1 MTEAMKIILSTQ
13 PADARWGEK
22 ATYSINNDGITLH
35 LNGADDLGLIQRAA
49 RKIDGLGIK
58 HVQLSGEGWD
68 ADRCWAFW
76 QGYKAPK
83 GTRKVVWPDLD
94 DAQRQEL
101 DNRLMIIDWVRDTIN
116 APAEELGP
124 SQLAQR
130 AVDLIS
136 NVAGDRVTYRI
147 TKGED
152 LREQGYMG
160 LHTVGRG
167 SERSPVL
174 LALDYNPT
182 GDKEAPVYACL
193 VGKGITFDSGGYSI
207 KQTAFMDSMK
217 SDMGGATTVTGALA
231 FAITRGLNKRVK
243 LFLCCADNLISG
255 NAFKLGDI
263 ITYRNGKKV
272 EVMNTD
278 AEGRLVLA
286 DGLIDASAQKPELI
300 IDAAT
305 LTGAAKTALGND
317 YHALFS
323 FDDALAGR
331 LLASASQENEP
342 FWRLPLAEFHRSQ
355 LPSNFAELNN
365 TGSAA
370 YPAGASTAAGF
381 LSHFVENYQQG
392 WQRDDLLLEEGAVEL
407 PEGEF
412 NAAFNPEAVVKVTDV
427 LLASH
432 ENTAQI
438 IDARPAARFNA
449 EVDEPRPGLRRGH
462 IPGALNVPW
471 TELVREGELKTTDE
485 LDAIFFGRGVSYDK
499 PIIVSCGSGVTAA
512 VVLLALATLDV
523 PNVKLYDGAWSEWG
537 ARADLPVEPVK

>member
-1 MTEAMKIILSTQ
+1 MTEAMKITLSTQ

-76 QGYKAPK
+76 QGYKGPK
-83 GTRKVVWPDLD
+83 GTRKVEWPDLD

-207 KQTAFMDSMK
+207 KLLCPKQKTNLKTCWKKQQPNRRTARPFSVLYWNPPSGCLVRRRRARLWLK
-217 SDMGGATTVTGALA
+217 IV
-231 FAITRGLNKRVK
+231 R
-243 LFLCCADNLISG
+243 LIYS
-255 NAFKLGDI
+255 
-263 ITYRNGKKV
+263 TGKK
-272 EVMNTD
+272 
-278 AEGRLVLA
+278 
-286 DGLIDASAQKPELI
+286 
-300 IDAAT
+300 
-305 LTGAAKTALGND
+305 KTAP
-317 YHALFS
+317 ASFLFS
-323 FDDALAGR
+323 
-331 LLASASQENEP
+331 
-342 FWRLPLAEFHRSQ
+342 
-355 LPSNFAELNN
+355 
-365 TGSAA
+365 
-370 YPAGASTAAGF
+370 
-381 LSHFVENYQQG
+381 
-392 WQRDDLLLEEGAVEL
+392 
-407 PEGEF
+407 
-412 NAAFNPEAVVKVTDV
+412 
-427 LLASH
+427 
-432 ENTAQI
+432 
-438 IDARPAARFNA
+438 
-449 EVDEPRPGLRRGH
+449 PR
-462 IPGALNVPW
+462 
-471 TELVREGELKTTDE
+471 
-485 LDAIFFGRGVSYDK
+485 
-499 PIIVSCGSGVTAA
+499 
-512 VVLLALATLDV
+512 
-523 PNVKLYDGAWSEWG
+523 
-537 ARADLPVEPVK
+537 

>member
-1 MTEAMKIILSTQ
+1 MTEAMKITLSTQ

-83 GTRKVVWPDLD
+83 GTRKVEWPDLD

-136 NVAGDRVTYRI
+136 NVASDRVTYRI

-193 VGKGITFDSGGYSI
+193 VGKGIARLRRLQHQTDCVYGLDEVGHGRRGNGYR
-207 KQTAFMDSMK
+207 
-217 SDMGGATTVTGALA
+217 GAGICHYARTEQA
-231 FAITRGLNKRVK
+231 R
-243 LFLCCADNLISG
+243 
-255 NAFKLGDI
+255 
-263 ITYRNGKKV
+263 
-272 EVMNTD
+272 
-278 AEGRLVLA
+278 
-286 DGLIDASAQKPELI
+286 
-300 IDAAT
+300 
-305 LTGAAKTALGND
+305 
-317 YHALFS
+317 
-323 FDDALAGR
+323 
-331 LLASASQENEP
+331 
-342 FWRLPLAEFHRSQ
+342 
-355 LPSNFAELNN
+355 
-365 TGSAA
+365 
-370 YPAGASTAAGF
+370 
-381 LSHFVENYQQG
+381 
-392 WQRDDLLLEEGAVEL
+392 
-407 PEGEF
+407 
-412 NAAFNPEAVVKVTDV
+412 EAVP
-427 LLASH
+427 LL
-432 ENTAQI
+432 
-438 IDARPAARFNA
+438 
-449 EVDEPRPGLRRGH
+449 
-462 IPGALNVPW
+462 
-471 TELVREGELKTTDE
+471 
-485 LDAIFFGRGVSYDK
+485 
-499 PIIVSCGSGVTAA
+499 CG
-512 VVLLALATLDV
+512 
-523 PNVKLYDGAWSEWG
+523 
-537 ARADLPVEPVK
+537 